1 MEKRILEVVMFFIS
15 LFVCLLVPGYGGYL
29 ISKVEYT
36 NKYKKKIKEQIEVV
50 DSIKGE
56 LQNVL
61 IENESYKSSLANS
74 DSLKVENF
82 ILKYKINR
90 IKQYDSIIIR
100 NSSQSKYFR
109 GWVRRVIYE

>member
-1 MEKRILEVVMFFIS
+1 MNKIVVIGIKIIIAIIFAIV
-15 LFVCLLVPGYGGYL
+15 LFGGYNH
-29 ISKVEYT
+29 IYKTENKV
-36 NKYKKKIKEQIEVV
+36 KEQVEII
-50 DSIKGE
+50 DSLKWE
-56 LQNVL
+56 LQKVI
-61 IENESYKSSLANS
+61 IENESYKSALNNS

-90 IKQYDSIIIR
+90 IKQYDSVVIR